1 MRTVSAIST
10 PVPMI
15 MLMLTRSLPNHR
27 ANFNGPLGARA
38 SRPPLLPCYGGFVD
52 RDDFRIVSRGRTTWL
67 ECASLARWPW
77 LVHAFSTRLLGPER
91 LFGQFGRDEFSLA
104 GLRQT
109 HSADVF
115 RVGRRADGAIE
126 YGSPGC
132 PTILGSSPPVTPH
145 PTRARGPASR
155 RADEGSR
162 PAGDALLTD
171 QPGILPSVRAADCMP
186 ILIADTCRRAIA
198 AVHAGW
204 RGALQRIVEKALGEM
219 RRAFDSDPADL
230 VAAIGPSIRAC
241 CYEVGPEVVDAFRGR
256 FRASDD
262 FFQERTANENAR
274 VVLRSLQSLS
284 TRPPGRDSQDA
295 PSAHL
300 DLIAVARHELQTAG
314 LSPSG
319 IHVAPFCTACR
330 TDLFYSFRK
339 EGSRA
344 GRMIA
349 VIGISTAGSGAGG
362 QGSRAGAP
370 GP

>member
-1 MRTVSAIST
+1 
-10 PVPMI
+10 
-15 MLMLTRSLPNHR
+15 MLTRRLPNHR

-52 RDDFRIVSRGRTTWL
+52 RDDFRIISRGGTTWL
-67 ECASLARWPW
+67 ECASLARLPW
-77 LVHAFSTRLLGPER
+77 LVHAFSTRLLDPER
-91 LFGQFGRDEFSLA
+91 FFGLFGQDEFSLA

-171 QPGILPSVRAADCMP
+171 QPGLLLSVRAADCMP
-186 ILIADTCRRAIA
+186 ILVADTRRRAIA

-204 RGALQRIVEKALGEM
+204 RGALQRIVEKAVGEM

-262 FFQERTANENAR
+262 FFQACAADETAR
-274 VVLRSLQSLS
+274 VRALRSLPFLS
-284 TRPPGRDSQDA
+284 AKPPARDPEDA
-295 PSAHL
+295 PSVHL
-300 DLIAVARHELQTAG
+300 DLIAVARHELETAG
-314 LSPSG
+314 LRPSG

>member
-1 MRTVSAIST
+1 M
-10 PVPMI
+10 
-15 MLMLTRSLPNHR
+15 
-27 ANFNGPLGARA
+27 
-38 SRPPLLPCYGGFVD
+38 D
-52 RDDFRIVSRGRTTWL
+52 RDDFRIVSRGGATWL
-67 ECASLARWPW
+67 EYASLARWPW

-91 LFGQFGRDEFSLA
+91 LLGQFGRDEFSLA

-109 HSADVF
+109 HSADVL
-115 RVGRRADGAIE
+115 RVSRRADGAIE
-126 YGSPGC
+126 YRSPGC
-132 PTILGSSPPVTPH
+132 PTILGGSPRVTSH
-145 PTRARGPASR
+145 LTRACGPASR

-186 ILIADTCRRAIA
+186 ILIADTRRRAVA

-204 RGALQRIVEKALGEM
+204 RGALQRIVEKAVGEM

-256 FRASDD
+256 FRASED
-262 FFQERTANENAR
+262 FFQARTADENAR
-274 VVLRSLQSLS
+274 VPALRSLQSLS
-284 TRPPGRDSQDA
+284 TRPPGRGPEDA
-295 PSAHL
+295 ASVRL
-300 DLIAVARHELQTAG
+300 DLIAVARSQLQTAG
-314 LSPSG
+314 LRASA

-344 GRMIA
+344 GRMMA
-349 VIGISTAGSGAGG
+349 VIGIRELSH
-362 QGSRAGAP
+362 
-370 GP
+370 